1 MPQQID
7 SVAAQLTTPQTAKPS
22 GESSTIPHHS
32 KGHQKGHKAR
42 SAAWYA
48 VALLVCSV
56 MIMPLLWMLTIALK
70 SRTGVFEVPP
80 SFLPKEWQWSNFIE
94 GPQLI
99 GFPRLFLNT
108 MIITVLSV
116 FGGVMTSMMAGY
128 ALARLQFRG
137 RKALFY
143 IFVGSMLLPGVVGI
157 IPLFQL
163 FRNIHWYDTWLP
175 LIVPAFLGGNPLFIF
190 LARQYFLAIPYS
202 IDEAAKVDGAGH
214 FKIFTQVM
222 LPMTKPAWIAMA
234 ILAFQ
239 GSWND
244 YLNPLVYINSSE
256 KWTLALG
263 MSSFVSSFAGQTPDW
278 SKYMA
283 TNLLYMLPPL
293 IVFFAAQKYFIQGLT
308 ALGNTS
314 QK

>member
-1 MPQQID
+1 MTSPTEINTQQPTPLR
-7 SVAAQLTTPQTAKPS
+7 AANRRKT
-22 GESSTIPHHS
+22 
-32 KGHQKGHKAR
+32 R
-42 SAAWYA
+42 VVRAAPWYA
-48 VALLVCSV
+48 VALMTCSV
-56 MIMPLLWMLTIALK
+56 MVLPILWMISIALK
-70 SRTGVFEVPP
+70 SEASVFSIPP
-80 SFLPKEWQWSNFIE
+80 TFWPEEWNWTNFIE
-94 GPQLI
+94 GPLLI
-99 GFPRLFLNT
+99 NFPKLFGNT
-108 MIITVLSV
+108 MIITALSV
-116 FGGVMTSMMAGY
+116 FGGVMTSMMTGY

-137 RKALFY
+137 RKALFF

-163 FRNIHWYDTWLP
+163 FRDIGWYDTWLP

-190 LARQYFLAIPYS
+190 LARQYFLAVPFS
-202 IDEAAKVDGAGH
+202 IDEAARVDGAGH
-214 FKIFTQVM
+214 FRIFTQIM
-222 LPMTKPAWIAMA
+222 LPITRPAWIAMS

-263 MSSFVSSFAGQTPDW
+263 MSSFISSFAAQAPDW

-293 IVFFAAQKYFIQGLT
+293 LIFFFAQRYFIAGLSS
-308 ALGNTS
+308 LGNTS
-314 QK
+314 QR

>member
-1 MPQQID
+1 MTQQTNPVLAEVATLDPSDETEEAQPQPRGKKA
-7 SVAAQLTTPQTAKPS
+7 S
-22 GESSTIPHHS
+22 
-32 KGHQKGHKAR
+32 AR

-48 VALLVCSV
+48 VAVLICSG

-80 SFLPKEWQWSNFIE
+80 SFLPKEWQWSNFVE
-94 GPQLI
+94 GPKLI

-108 MIITVLSV
+108 TIITVLSV

-128 ALARLQFRG
+128 ALARLRFRG

-143 IFVGSMLLPGVVGI
+143 IFVGSMLLPGVIGI

-163 FRNIHWYDTWLP
+163 FRNINWYDTWLP

-214 FKIFTQVM
+214 FRIFTQVM

-239 GSWND
+239 ASWND

-263 MSSFVSSFAGQTPDW
+263 MSSFISSFAGQTPDW

>member
-7 SVAAQLTTPQTAKPS
+7 PVLAEVATPDPS
-22 GESSTIPHHS
+22 DNTEESQHQRRGKKHS
-32 KGHQKGHKAR
+32 AR
-42 SAAWYA
+42 NAAWYA
-48 VALLVCSV
+48 VAALICSG
-56 MIMPLLWMLTIALK
+56 MIMPLLWMITIALK

-94 GPQLI
+94 GPKLI

-108 MIITVLSV
+108 TIITVLSV

-128 ALARLQFRG
+128 ALARLRFRG

-143 IFVGSMLLPGVVGI
+143 IFVGSMLLPGVIGI

-163 FRNIHWYDTWLP
+163 FRNINWYDTWLP

-214 FKIFTQVM
+214 FRIFTQVM
-222 LPMTKPAWIAMA
+222 LPMTKPAWVAMA

-278 SKYMA
+278 FKYMA

-293 IVFFAAQKYFIQGLT
+293 IVFFVAQKYFIQGLT